1 MESRRLERQTIASLE
16 TTRCWLVL
24 REQAANA
31 DGSALIQAV
40 FDRAATFAGGDFQDD
55 ATVVVMSIR

>member
-1 MESRRLERQTIASLE
+1 LE